1 MNLDIKTLIKNKT
14 SRERR
19 EVFDK
24 WYKPVNSNISGLRHS
39 LAEFFR

>member
-1 MNLDIKTLIKNKT
+1 MKNKT

-24 WYKPVNSNISGLRHS
+24 WYKQVNSSISGLHHS
-39 LAEFFR
+39 WAAFLR